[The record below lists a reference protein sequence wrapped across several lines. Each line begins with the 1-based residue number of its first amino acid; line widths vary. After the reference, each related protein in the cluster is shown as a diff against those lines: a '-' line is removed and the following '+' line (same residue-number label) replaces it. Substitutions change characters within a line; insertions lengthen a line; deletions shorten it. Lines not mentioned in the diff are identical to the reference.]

1 MKKFLY
7 IFFIFFFILIPNAYT
22 EIYFIDLDKIVN
34 QSDVG
39 RIVNQNILEENKK
52 SDLKFKKIRDDLKKK
67 EDELIKQKNI
77 LNELEFGKKL
87 DILKKEVND
96 FNLKNKNRLEN
107 QRKNLVVYKTKLLKS
122 IEPILIEYMKEN
134 NISYI
139 LQKKNILIGRDDLD
153 KTNEIINIVNQKVDK
168 SILNDW

>member
-1 MKKFLY
+1 M
-7 IFFIFFFILIPNAYT
+7 
-22 EIYFIDLDKIVN
+22 
-34 QSDVG
+34 S
-39 RIVNQNILEENKK
+39 
-52 SDLKFKKIRDDLKKK
+52 
-67 EDELIKQKNI
+67 KN
-77 LNELEFGKKL
+77 LGKKL

-168 SILNDW
+168 SIFND